1 MYLEFLQKQDYKK
14 KNSLVSGIMID
25 LNSFK
30 QINDKYGH
38 SEGDIALII
47 VANILRKSFGKY
59 GVITRYVGDEFV
71 VMLNTADEQ
80 FVKELIERAKRNFE
94 EENKTNSKPY
104 QLSASMGYAIS
115 DLKVETIDDFM
126 NRIDHEMYQ
135 DKLAYYKENERRKR

>member
-1 MYLEFLQKQDYKK
+1 
-14 KNSLVSGIMID
+14 
-25 LNSFK
+25 
-30 QINDKYGH
+30 
-38 SEGDIALII
+38 
-47 VANILRKSFGKY
+47 
-59 GVITRYVGDEFV
+59 
-71 VMLNTADEQ
+71 MLNTADEQ

-135 DKLAYYKENERRKR
+135 DKLAYYKENNRRKR